1 MQLPPKLRVTD
12 QEIDVSWLSD
22 KQIRYYERLAE
33 QFRARYRA
41 NGAGRQIFTLS
52 GPAGAGK
59 SVITAL
65 LKHIFA
71 AEETFQYV
79 NLGLDAFHYPNIVL
93 EERQLRLVKGRY
105 DTYNTEQLLQGVR
118 RFKSGESVQLPT
130 YSRQLHEPLQ
140 DTIKITDE
148 NTLLLLEGQWLL
160 RDDLAWNNIRTF
172 SNYNLFITGSME
184 ALRENVIQRHMRGGR
199 TLEEA
204 SAFYEQ
210 SDLLNTREVLKNS
223 VEPDE
228 KLLFYKDI

>member
-1 MQLPPKLRVTD
+1 MQLPPKLSVTD

-22 KQIRYYERLAE
+22 KQIRYYEKLAE

-41 NGAGRQIFTLS
+41 NGVGRQVFMLS

-65 LKHIFA
+65 LEHIFA
-71 AEETFQYV
+71 TEETFQYV
-79 NLGLDAFHYPNIVL
+79 NLGLDAFHYPNAVL
-93 EERQLRLVKGRY
+93 EERGLRMVKGRY
-105 DTYNTEQLLQGVR
+105 DTYDTEQLLDKVR
-118 RFKSGESVQLPT
+118 RFKAGESVQLPT

-140 DTIKITDE
+140 DSIKITDK

-160 RDDLAWNNIRTF
+160 RDDPVWNSVRTF
-172 SNYNLFITGSME
+172 SSYNLFITGPAE
-184 ALRENVIQRHMRGGR
+184 TLRENVIHRHMRGGR
-199 TLEEA
+199 TPEAA

-210 SDLLNTREVLKNS
+210 SDLLNTQEVLKSS

-228 KLLFYKDI
+228 KLLFYIDI